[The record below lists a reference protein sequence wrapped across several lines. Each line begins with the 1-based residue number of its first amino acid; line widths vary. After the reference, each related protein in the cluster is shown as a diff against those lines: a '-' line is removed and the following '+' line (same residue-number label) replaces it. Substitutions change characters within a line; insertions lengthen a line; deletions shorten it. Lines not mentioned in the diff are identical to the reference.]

1 VTDPAH
7 RPPLA
12 IVRDGLHRVA
22 RAPLILIGVWAVTAL
37 TALPG
42 AAALYAAIAADL
54 DSSMAAANAAA
65 GVNTWWWQEFLA
77 RQPAF
82 AESFQPIIIGFA
94 AVLAN
99 ANAFLAAAPPGPSFA
114 VTAAVYVLLW
124 LFLLGGIL
132 DRYARQRRVGTH
144 GFFAASGVFFF
155 RFLRLAVIAA
165 LVWTSVFGLLHGWLL
180 RDLHGWLTRETTVER
195 TAFVLYVVLTFV
207 FVTIVAALMVIF
219 DYAKVRAVVED
230 RRSMVGAIVA
240 GTRFVRR
247 NTGGVAG
254 VFLLNALLFGLVL
267 AAYGLVARG
276 AAGGSAVAVAAG
288 FLVAQAYIA
297 ARLFV
302 KLSFY
307 ASAVALFQDRL
318 AHAKYTAAPP
328 AVWPDSPA
336 IETIQEPVVKNEK

>member
-1 VTDPAH
+1 VTDPTH
-7 RPPLA
+7 RAPLA

-22 RAPLILIGVWAVTAL
+22 RAPLIMLGVWAVTAL
-37 TALPG
+37 TALPS

-54 DSSMAAANAAA
+54 GTSMAAADAAA

-82 AESFQPIIIGFA
+82 AESFQPVIIGFA
-94 AVLAN
+94 AVVAN
-99 ANAFLAAAPPGPSFA
+99 ASAFLAAAPPGPSFA
-114 VTAAVYVLLW
+114 ATAAVYVLLW

-165 LVWTSVFGLLHGWLL
+165 LVWASVFGLLHGWLF
-180 RDLHGWLTRETTVER
+180 RDLYGWLTRETTVER
-195 TAFVLYVVLTFV
+195 TAFALYVVLTVV
-207 FVTIVAALMVIF
+207 FMTTVAALMVIF

-230 RRSMVGAIVA
+230 RRSMVGALVA

-247 NTGGVAG
+247 NTGGVAS

-267 AAYGLVARG
+267 TAYGLVARG
-276 AAGGSAVAVAAG
+276 AAGGNALAVAAG
-288 FLVAQAYIA
+288 FLVAQGYIA

-318 AHAKYTAAPP
+318 AHAEYTAAPP

-336 IETIQEPVVKNEK
+336 VETIRESGDS

>member
-22 RAPLILIGVWAVTAL
+22 KAPLIVIGVWAVTAV

-42 AAALYAAIAADL
+42 ATRLYTAIVADL
-54 DSSMAAANAAA
+54 GSSMAAVDAAA

-82 AESFQPIIIGFA
+82 AESFQPVIIGFA

-99 ANAFLAAAPPGPSFA
+99 ANAFLAAAPFGPSFA
-114 VTAAVYVLLW
+114 ATAAVYVLLW

-155 RFLRLAVIAA
+155 RFLRLAAIAA
-165 LVWTSVFGLLHGWLL
+165 LVWTSVFWLLHRWLF
-180 RDLHGWLTRETTVER
+180 RDLYGWLTREVTVER
-195 TAFVLYVVLTFV
+195 TAFAWYVVLTFV

-230 RRSMVGAIVA
+230 RRSMVGALIA

-247 NTGGVAG
+247 NTGGVAS
-254 VFLLNALLFGLVL
+254 VFLLNALLFGLVV
-267 AAYGLVARG
+267 AAYGLVVRG
-276 AAGGSAVAVAAG
+276 AAGGSVLMLAVG
-288 FLVAQAYIA
+288 FLGAQAYIA

-302 KLSFY
+302 KLCFY

-318 AHAKYTAAPP
+318 AHAEYTAAPP

-336 IETIQEPVVKNEK
+336 IETIQEPRNEK

>member
-1 VTDPAH
+1 LITH
-7 RPPLA
+7 RAPLA

-22 RAPLILIGVWAVTAL
+22 RAPLILIGVWGVTAV

-54 DSSMAAANAAA
+54 GSSMAAAHAAA

-82 AESFQPIIIGFA
+82 AESFQPVIIGFA

-99 ANAFLAAAPPGPSFA
+99 ASAFLAAAPPGPSFA

-165 LVWTSVFGLLHGWLL
+165 LVWTSVFGLLHGWLF
-180 RDLHGWLTRETTVER
+180 RSLHGWLTRETTVER
-195 TAFVLYVVLTFV
+195 TAFAWYVVLTLV

-230 RRSMVGAIVA
+230 RRSMIGALVA

-247 NTGGVAG
+247 NTRGVAS

-276 AAGGSAVAVAAG
+276 AAGGGALTVAAG
-288 FLVAQAYIA
+288 FLVGQAYIA

-318 AHAKYTAAPP
+318 AHAEYTAAPP
-328 AVWPDSPA
+328 AMWPDSPA
-336 IETIQEPVVKNEK
+336 IETISEVRDEGDRLR